1 MEFFR
6 IKRDI
11 PFMRHALIF
20 NVISLITFVIAVVSL
35 ATKGL
40 HLGVDFTG
48 GTVME
53 VSYSQP
59 ADVNKIR
66 DSLTKLGFT
75 EASVQNFGTT
85 SDVLIRLP
93 VKPGL
98 TSAKLSDRVTNH
110 LCNLEATGGNQGFVA
125 ACPQVVVAYCERLKA
140 AAPDKLADI
149 KSDWKESGGPDHN
162 CATLPDVKSSA
173 LTIKRTEFVGPQ
185 VGKELL
191 ENGALALLFV
201 SIGIVGYLALRFEW
215 KFGVSA
221 IIANLHDVVIILG
234 FFSLFQWEFSL
245 PVLAAVL
252 AILGYSVN
260 ESVVVMDRV
269 RENFRNRKFRTTPV
283 PQVIDNAITATMS
296 RTVITHFSTQL
307 MVCSMLI
314 FGGETLHYFAL
325 ALTIG
330 ICFGIYSSVF
340 VGSPLLMW
348 LGLRREDLARTERKP
363 ADAMV

>member
-6 IKRDI
+6 IKKDI

-20 NVISLITFVIAVVSL
+20 NVISLITFVIAVIALS
-35 ATKGL
+35 TKGL

-53 VSYSQP
+53 VSYTQA
-59 ADVNKIR
+59 ADLGKIR
-66 DSLTKLGFT
+66 ASMEKLGFT
-75 EASVQNFGTT
+75 EASVQNFG
-85 SDVLIRLP
+85 SSRDVLIRLP
-93 VKPGL
+93 VKQGV
-98 TSAKLSDRVTNH
+98 TSAKLSEQVLGELKQIDGSV
-110 LCNLEATGGNQGFVA
+110 NL
-125 ACPQVVVAYCERLKA
+125 
-140 AAPDKLADI
+140 
-149 KSDWKESGGPDHN
+149 
-162 CATLPDVKSSA
+162 
-173 LTIKRTEFVGPQ
+173 KRTEFVGPQ

-191 ENGALALLFV
+191 ENGAMALLFV
-201 SIGIVGYLALRFEW
+201 SLGIVGYLALRFEW

-234 FFSLFQWEFSL
+234 FFSIFQWEFSL

-269 RENFRNRKFRTTPV
+269 RENFRNRKFRNTPV
-283 PQVIDNAITATMS
+283 PQVIDNAITVTMS
-296 RTVITHFSTQL
+296 RTIITHGCTQL

-330 ICFGIYSSVF
+330 ICFGIYSSVL

-348 LGLRREDLARTERKP
+348 LGLRREDLARAEKKP
-363 ADAMV
+363 AEEAV